1 MGTCHPDPN
10 ARVSS
15 SSASFGWSW
24 IGIGISDCE
33 PAGGCRLAQSE
44 SRFHGAQQR
53 QSVSQP
59 VGVWAALCSCAL
71 LHSLSSRQR
80 RGGRREEG
88 WGSGQAPSPVARTT
102 NGSGAARTE
111 RTSYLSTRPTSVRAG
126 DFPPSS
132 VREARVNK
140 GLRPLNR
147 AFFNP
152 LFKYR
157 QKSSFFLPL
166 IVHERH
172 WSGRAVKYVCMC
184 VATLPSSCSFI
195 LMNNSPGHPAL
206 APFLPP
212 SLLSLQNMCVWF
224 PFLDFVGRPFLLVV
238 LTTHCRLRPLRQ
250 KTAPSVYGEKKK
262 KKKPLPQPFGGF
274 TAPLL
279 FSSTFHSVS
288 SRPLSPWPSTAV
300 SPEPNGAHHGGT
312 EREKDGVEGVFWR
325 QRVFL
330 LQAKAIRGKCQMM

>member
-1 MGTCHPDPN
+1 M
-10 ARVSS
+10 
-15 SSASFGWSW
+15 
-24 IGIGISDCE
+24 
-33 PAGGCRLAQSE
+33 
-44 SRFHGAQQR
+44 
-53 QSVSQP
+53 
-59 VGVWAALCSCAL
+59 CSCAL

-262 KKKPLPQPFGGF
+262 KKTLPQPFGGF

-288 SRPLSPWPSTAV
+288 SRPLSP
-300 SPEPNGAHHGGT
+300 
-312 EREKDGVEGVFWR
+312 
-325 QRVFL
+325 
-330 LQAKAIRGKCQMM
+330 

>member
-1 MGTCHPDPN
+1 MSPRPIRVPVSRGT
-10 ARVSS
+10 A
-15 SSASFGWSW
+15 A
-24 IGIGISDCE
+24 
-33 PAGGCRLAQSE
+33 
-44 SRFHGAQQR
+44 
-53 QSVSQP
+53 SVSQP
-59 VGVWAALCSCAL
+59 AGR
-71 LHSLSSRQR
+71 SLSSVVQLCAPPFTLEQTEARGPP
-80 RGGRREEG
+80 RGGVG
-88 WGSGQAPSPVARTT
+88 
-102 NGSGAARTE
+102 E
-111 RTSYLSTRPTSVRAG
+111 RTGPLPCSPDDQWQWSSENRKDIIPEHETNLRARG
-126 DFPPSS
+126 GFSPSS

-262 KKKPLPQPFGGF
+262 KKTLPQPFGGF

-288 SRPLSPWPSTAV
+288 SRPLSPLPSTAV